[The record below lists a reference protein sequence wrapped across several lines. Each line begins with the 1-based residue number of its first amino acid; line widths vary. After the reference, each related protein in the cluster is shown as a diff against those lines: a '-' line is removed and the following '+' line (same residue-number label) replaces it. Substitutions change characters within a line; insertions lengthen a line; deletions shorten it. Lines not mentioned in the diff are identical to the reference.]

1 MRCIFIAYIII
12 VQDVV
17 WKGGSGKEWSKR
29 LRACRK
35 RRIASWPRCSSR
47 QIDPDHR
54 KRVPEFSLLFR
65 DPFPCRS
72 LGAGRPACPPQ
83 VPQGPTPTKRVGMW
97 ARCPITKR
105 ADRPRGALWPA
116 GWGDFAWRRPFRAWV
131 WAGPASRPRNFHP
144 HRPPAAPRPANAT
157 LRWAKTARNSVK
169 PAC

>member
-1 MRCIFIAYIII
+1 MLSGRAVLARNGPSAFGRVASGALLHGL
-12 VQDVV
+12 VV
-17 WKGGSGKEWSKR
+17 RPVKLTRTTVKGSRNSHYFSGT
-29 LRACRK
+29 LFPAA
-35 RRIASWPRCSSR
+35 ASA
-47 QIDPDHR
+47 Q
-54 KRVPEFSLLFR
+54 
-65 DPFPCRS
+65 
-72 LGAGRPACPPQ
+72 AGRPGPPQ
-83 VPQGPTPTKRVGMW
+83 VPQGPTPTNRVGMW